1 MRKLRNK
8 YGWLWC
14 ALILMIPVIDGC
26 KVKRPK
32 EVLSESQ
39 MEKLLYDYHIAKAIG
54 EDLPYNENYKK
65 QLYINYVF
73 QKHGTTEEVF
83 DSSMVWYTRHTDVLV
98 KVYGKVNKLLKN
110 QQQDVDRLMAL
121 HDKRPKK
128 SASGDSI
135 DVWAEQHVYVLT
147 GYLLNN
153 KITFSLPSDENF
165 KKQDSLS
172 WEVRYRFFHTEPD
185 STVMAVM
192 AIQIVYN
199 NDSVVSAI
207 KKVVASGKE
216 SIGLKSDSLEIKEI
230 RGFIYSPKRDTLEK
244 GLLLLDSI
252 VLMRYHRANDT
263 IPGIETEKGK
273 LDKEKLKEEE
283 KPVTSSQPIQP
294 EKEKPEEQNQRR
306 IERPRPSATKTDS
319 KKEEK

>member
-1 MRKLRNK
+1 MKNK

-14 ALILMIPVIDGC
+14 ALILMMPIIDGC

-39 MEKLLYDYHIAKAIG
+39 MEKLLYDYHITKAIG

-110 QQQDVDRLMAL
+110 QQQDVDRLIAL
-121 HDKRPKK
+121 HDRKPQK

-135 DVWAEQHVYVLT
+135 DAWAEQRVYVLT
-147 GYLLNN
+147 GYPLNN

-165 KKQDSLS
+165 KKRDSLS
-172 WEVRYRFFHTEPD
+172 WEVRYRFFNSEFVD
-185 STVMAVM
+185 STVIAVM
-192 AIQIVYN
+192 SMQIVY
-199 NDSVVSAI
+199 
-207 KKVVASGKE
+207 
-216 SIGLKSDSLEIKEI
+216 
-230 RGFIYSPKRDTLEK
+230 
-244 GLLLLDSI
+244 
-252 VLMRYHRANDT
+252 
-263 IPGIETEKGK
+263 
-273 LDKEKLKEEE
+273 
-283 KPVTSSQPIQP
+283 
-294 EKEKPEEQNQRR
+294 
-306 IERPRPSATKTDS
+306 
-319 KKEEK
+319 